1 MSVGWPAARVYY
13 SLVVAS
19 AFSPFTVLAV
29 YFVRVVHMSPL
40 ELVLTGT
47 VMEATIFVFEVPT
60 GAFADTFGRKRSVV
74 FAYLLEGA
82 AIVVV
87 GLVPSFPAIAA
98 AWALWGFGYTFES
111 GSKEAWLADEV
122 GPDRFGGVLMRAS
135 RIGSAA
141 SILGLLAGVAIAL
154 ASLRAAVVF
163 GGAVTILA
171 GVLALVVMP
180 ETAWRRRPPEV
191 SVSPARELARV
202 TGAAARYAR
211 ARPAIVLLV
220 AAALVTGASKEA
232 FDRLW
237 EAHFIRDVG
246 LPAVGS
252 LDPVVWFGL
261 FGIALSVIGILT
273 STLLIRRLEH
283 APSERLART
292 LLWATTVSSGA
303 AVAFGLATNLALA
316 LCALLT
322 AQAMRNVVGPVYS
335 AWLNRQITDSSVRA
349 TVLSIVGQ
357 ADAVGEAG
365 GGPGLGVLGN
375 VFGIRIALAAG
386 GLLLAPAVGL
396 YARAAA
402 HHGREPELEALPL
415 PG

>member
-163 GGAVTILA
+163 GGAVTILGTRARTRDRRRGALRA
-171 GVLALVVMP
+171 GPPGDRAPRRGGAGHGRVEGGVRPALGGALHP
-180 ETAWRRRPPEV
+180 RRRP
-191 SVSPARELARV
+191 
-202 TGAAARYAR
+202 
-211 ARPAIVLLV
+211 
-220 AAALVTGASKEA
+220 
-232 FDRLW
+232 
-237 EAHFIRDVG
+237 
-246 LPAVGS
+246 
-252 LDPVVWFGL
+252 
-261 FGIALSVIGILT
+261 
-273 STLLIRRLEH
+273 
-283 APSERLART
+283 
-292 LLWATTVSSGA
+292 
-303 AVAFGLATNLALA
+303 
-316 LCALLT
+316 
-322 AQAMRNVVGPVYS
+322 
-335 AWLNRQITDSSVRA
+335 
-349 TVLSIVGQ
+349 
-357 ADAVGEAG
+357 AG
-365 GGPGLGVLGN
+365 GRV
-375 VFGIRIALAAG
+375 A
-386 GLLLAPAVGL
+386 
-396 YARAAA
+396 
-402 HHGREPELEALPL
+402 
-415 PG
+415 